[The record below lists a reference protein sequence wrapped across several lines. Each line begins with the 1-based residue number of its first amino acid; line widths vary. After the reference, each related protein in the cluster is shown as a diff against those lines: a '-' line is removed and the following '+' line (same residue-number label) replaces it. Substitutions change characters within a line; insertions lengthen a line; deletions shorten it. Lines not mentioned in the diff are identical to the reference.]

1 MEIVLATRNKKK
13 IEEINRITSG
23 MPISILTIDDFPGC
37 TEVEEEGSTFE
48 YNAVKK
54 AVTIAKYT
62 GKPSLADDSG
72 LEVYALNGAPGTLS
86 SRYAGMDS
94 NDMKN
99 IEKLLSEMNSV
110 SDEERGA
117 RFVCCMA
124 LSFPDGDVKT
134 FFGYVEGKI
143 GREPKGSFGFGYDPV
158 FYPKGRSMTFAE
170 MSSNEKDALSHRG
183 KALRKFLNYLKEA
196 KF

>member
-1 MEIVLATRNKKK
+1 
-13 IEEINRITSG
+13 
-23 MPISILTIDDFPGC
+23 
-37 TEVEEEGSTFE
+37 
-48 YNAVKK
+48 
-54 AVTIAKYT
+54 
-62 GKPSLADDSG
+62 
-72 LEVYALNGAPGTLS
+72 
-86 SRYAGMDS
+86 
-94 NDMKN
+94 MKN

-117 RFVCCMA
+117 RFVCCIA

-158 FYPKGRSMTFAE
+158 FYPEGRSMTFAE

-183 KALRKFLNYLKEA
+183 KALREFLNYLKEA